1 MSPDPVKMTKRWA
14 LMILFLVAG
23 CAPAPKMAVS
33 DSITPTFSP
42 SPTQTPRPL
51 PSATQPLATLTI
63 HLTPTNIPYQVC
75 CPLEEE
81 TLTSLRLILA
91 NPLKIPPF
99 GHDDGHHG
107 LDFAYY
113 RRGERESIQGIEVY
127 AILPGEVVLT
137 LEDQISY
144 GYAIMIE
151 TPLADLP
158 EALQQELLAG
168 LLEVPQ
174 DVVYQG
180 QCPTAVPP
188 LQTDVMSIYH
198 IYAHLEVQP
207 SLQPGESV
215 SCGALL
221 GTVGN
226 TGYSS
231 SPHLHLETRLG
242 PSGAEFSTMA
252 FYDTAYSEEQ
262 RITYCLWRMSGH
274 YQLFDPFILFEFNE
288 QDA

>member
-1 MSPDPVKMTKRWA
+1 MTKRWA

-137 LEDQISY
+137 LEDQIPY

>member
-137 LEDQISY
+137 LEDQIPY